1 MQWDLTGLEKVSTLE
16 KSGGEPYLC
25 ITPQKTLFVMKEV
38 IIYVTDSLGV
48 AHPETIERASIF
60 FLSLVFRVIQKPRI

>member
-1 MQWDLTGLEKVSTLE
+1 MGFDG
-16 KSGGEPYLC
+16 SGEGFNFGEIRRGAVPLHHPPKK
-25 ITPQKTLFVMKEV
+25 TPFVMKEV

>member
-16 KSGGEPYLC
+16 KSGGAPYLC
-25 ITPQKTLFVMKEV
+25 IKPQNTFVMKEE

>member
-1 MQWDLTGLEKVSTLE
+1 
-16 KSGGEPYLC
+16 
-25 ITPQKTLFVMKEV
+25 MKEV

-60 FLSLVFRVIQKPRI
+60 FPSLVFRVIQKPRI

>member
-1 MQWDLTGLEKVSTLE
+1 MGFDG
-16 KSGGEPYLC
+16 SGEGFNFGEIRRGAVPLHH
-25 ITPQKTLFVMKEV
+25 PQKTPFVMKEV